1 MSLLDASTMDWVFD
15 LTKRNMQTLYETS
28 DWGWRDKEKRE
39 ELMEETA
46 WYLICQDEQGNNVA
60 FVHFRFDLEE
70 DVEVSHFSDFT
81 ISPKMLFHS
90 S

>member
-1 MSLLDASTMDWVFD
+1 MDWVFD